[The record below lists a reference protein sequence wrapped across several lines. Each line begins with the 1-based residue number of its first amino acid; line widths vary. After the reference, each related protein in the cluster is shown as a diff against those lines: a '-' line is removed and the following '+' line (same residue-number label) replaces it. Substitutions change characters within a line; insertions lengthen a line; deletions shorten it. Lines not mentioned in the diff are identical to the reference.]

1 MASIRL
7 RVKQY
12 AKIADAKGW
21 RTDAAAAA
29 AIGCNAATVWR
40 VRKGQA
46 APGEQ
51 FIAGLLTAA
60 SPFTFDDLF
69 EVVVQDDQDVA

>member
-1 MASIRL
+1 MATIRL
-7 RVKQY
+7 KLRQY

-21 RTDAAAAA
+21 KNDAAAAA

-51 FIAGLLTAA
+51 FIAGLLAA
-60 SPFTFDDLF
+60 ATPFTFDDLF
-69 EVVVQDDQDVA
+69 EVVVRDDQDVA